1 MEKYEKPCLELIKV
15 SKADIITD
23 STGTETTP
31 MPDNGMVWDLDIN

>member
-1 MEKYEKPCLELIKV
+1 MKDYEKPSLECISV